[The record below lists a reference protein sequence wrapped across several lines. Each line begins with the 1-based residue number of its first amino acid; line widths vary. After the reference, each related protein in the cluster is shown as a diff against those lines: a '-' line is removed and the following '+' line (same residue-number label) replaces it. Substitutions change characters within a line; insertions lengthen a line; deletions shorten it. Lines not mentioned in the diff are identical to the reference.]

1 MGYEQIQAL
10 AESYEPQ
17 ERESLLELAQQYE
30 ARNEREI
37 LELAALATD
46 VSVDRFITLPL
57 EPDADPQFL
66 EAFRL
71 HYPNVSLESLRGAS
85 EERLDG
91 LFNGAKGKYFEVL
104 VRDRLNAG
112 ERVGEIAL
120 QPGQVAR
127 LAESPTQ
134 PGWDLR
140 IENEDGTV
148 AEPIQL
154 KATESMAYVKRTLDE
169 NPGIRVAAP
178 SEIDDSTEQIL
189 GTDISDAQL
198 ELVTKAQLGELGE
211 GMAEDLLDKGAELA
225 ADSIPYVSMIATGVI
240 EGRNL
245 LAGRATLRESLL
257 RGAKR
262 MGRATVYSAIGAAL
276 DAASNS
282 NVVVTPVVMG
292 MRIAE
297 TRITDRISL
306 GDRLESRAEELRQLK
321 PIPH

>member
-1 MGYEQIQAL
+1 MGYEQLQAL

-17 ERESLLELAQQYE
+17 ERESLLELAQGY
-30 ARNEREI
+30 RRRSEREI

-46 VSVDRFITLPL
+46 VSLDRVTNLGL
-57 EPDADPQFL
+57 EPEADPQFL

-71 HYPNVSLESLRGAS
+71 QYPNVSLESLRGAS

-91 LFNGAKGKYFEVL
+91 LINGAKGKYFEVL

-112 ERVGEIAL
+112 EGVGEIGL

-140 IENEDGTV
+140 IENEDGSV
-148 AEPIQL
+148 SELIQL

-169 NPGIRVAAP
+169 NPGIRVATP

-189 GTDISDAQL
+189 GTDISNEQL
-198 ELVTKAQLGELGE
+198 EFVTKTQMEEHAE
-211 GMAEDLLDKGAELA
+211 GMAEDLLETGAELA
-225 ADSIPYVSMIATGVI
+225 ADSIPFVSMVTIGVI

-245 LAGRATLRESLL
+245 LAGRSTLQESLS
-257 RGAKR
+257 RGARR
-262 MGRATVYSAIGAAL
+262 MGKAAVYDAIGTV
-276 DAASNS
+276 SGIG
-282 NVVVTPVVMG
+282 PG
-292 MRIAE
+292 MIAVRVAE
-297 TRITDRISL
+297 SRISGRVAL
-306 GDRLESRAEELRQLK
+306 GDLLESRTEELRQLK